1 MIVGLPKQFWKQQV
15 MQWISNGNMKYGM
28 QRKIISTVKFYLV
41 PPLTLFIKKYGTMD
55 LSLERWKC
63 QLVPPLSDTNMKKY
77 GTISLQKEE
86 NVRDDTSSVR
96 GTMLLVWV
104 VSAKQNKTDKRLL
117 SSSFQQL
124 WETLNLPVELF

>member
-1 MIVGLPKQFWKQQV
+1 M
-15 MQWISNGNMKYGM
+15 
-28 QRKIISTVKFYLV
+28 TVKFYFV
-41 PPLTLFIKKYGTMD
+41 PPSTFFINRNKIRNYGPFPEKMKMSVGSSFVGYKYKKYGA
-55 LSLERWKC
+55 
-63 QLVPPLSDTNMKKY
+63 
-77 GTISLQKEE
+77 ISLQKEE

-124 WETLNLPVELF
+124 WENLPVFIALF

>member
-1 MIVGLPKQFWKQQV
+1 MKMSVGSYFVGYNYEK
-15 MQWISNGNMKYGM
+15 
-28 QRKIISTVKFYLV
+28 T
-41 PPLTLFIKKYGTMD
+41 
-55 LSLERWKC
+55 
-63 QLVPPLSDTNMKKY
+63 
-77 GTISLQKEE
+77 TISLQKEE

-124 WETLNLPVELF
+124 WETLNLSV

>member
-1 MIVGLPKQFWKQQV
+1 MIVGLPKQFWKQQA
-15 MQWISNGNMKYGM
+15 MQWILYNRNIKQVMK
-28 QRKIISTVKFYLV
+28 RKIILTVKCKIL
-41 PPLTLFIKKYGTMD
+41 PGTTFD
-55 LSLERWKC
+55 LIHHTLERWEC
-63 QLVPPLSDTNMKKY
+63 QLVPPLSDPIMKKC

-124 WETLNLPVELF
+124 WETLNLPV